1 VDEKSR
7 GRLML
12 AKRAIVMQVEV
23 LVLVVIRER
32 EVLESKSKR
41 AELQSY
47 VKEMDGHIDLITRTM
62 DDALSCFDASSPC
75 LAFFF
80 GR

>member
-1 VDEKSR
+1 MSEKSR

-41 AELQSY
+41 AELQS
-47 VKEMDGHIDLITRTM
+47 
-62 DDALSCFDASSPC
+62 
-75 LAFFF
+75 
-80 GR
+80 